1 LRSSAKGQ
9 AQKLLQLIRPVPIS
23 AQPYIE
29 MNQGASLQE
38 TIAKGKRH
46 YYDGLTFRKWKIA
59 MLNLHGHD
67 ATPFLEE
74 AWNAIIGEAES
85 RARANHY
92 KQTTSKSVGAGTSAS
107 AKPGPLDFLGN
118 ATMLTLNAI
127 ACLALF
133 SAWKS
138 GLPYSFDTKLTW
150 ICFAAF
156 SYTALWR
163 MKDGAALLCLPLACL
178 FNPFH
183 PVHLTRSVWSVIDV
197 VSLLL
202 LIAISFSFLASPKK

>member
-1 LRSSAKGQ
+1 
-9 AQKLLQLIRPVPIS
+9 
-23 AQPYIE
+23 
-29 MNQGASLQE
+29 MNQATSLQE

-46 YYDGLTFRKWKIA
+46 YYDGLTFRKWKTA
-59 MLNLHGHD
+59 MLNMYGH
-67 ATPFLEE
+67 ATRPFLDE

-85 RARANHY
+85 RARANRD
-92 KQTTSKSVGAGTSAS
+92 KQPPKSVGAGAR
-107 AKPGPLDFLGN
+107 AKAKRPGPITFLGN

-133 SAWKS
+133 WAWRS

-163 MKDGAALLCLPLACL
+163 MKDGAALICVPLAFL
-178 FNPFH
+178 FNPFY
-183 PVHLTRSVWSVIDV
+183 PIQLTRSVWSVIDV

-202 LIAISFSFLASPKK
+202 LVAISFSFLANQKK